1 MKIHKTYIVVGLIIA
16 FTAFFELTAHASESN
31 QATTLTFNQPIQIP
45 GQILPAGTYYFQLL
59 DTISDRNVVQIF
71 NSERTQIYATLLTV
85 SAERSKPA
93 EDTTITL
100 AEQGA
105 GKPDVLLKWFYPGNL
120 TGNEFLYSDQKE
132 KELAHAEQQTIVA
145 NQPPTSNSEMPG
157 AGN

>member
-16 FTAFFELTAHASESN
+16 FTAFFELTAHASESD

-105 GKPDVLLKWFYPGNL
+105 GKPDAILQWFYPGREI
-120 TGNEFLYSDQKE
+120 GHQFLYP
-132 KELAHAEQQTIVA
+132 EQQEKQLAQDRQQTVVGNQTTNA
-145 NQPPTSNSEMPG
+145 NSWNAE